1 MTRAGSATTVRSHRT
16 RSAWGVP
23 FLGPAIVMVIFVV
36 VVPSI
41 QGILYSFTNWSGIGD
56 YSFVGL
62 QNYTNLFKD
71 PLARSALA
79 HTLMLTLVTTLLINM
94 IGLGLALG
102 LNTALKTKSLLRL
115 LYFAPVIL
123 TPVVVANVWKFIYL
137 PDGPLNAVLG
147 AIGLK
152 NLETAWLGDSSTA
165 LWAVTLTIVWQ
176 FSGISMVIYLAG
188 LQGVPDELLEAAELD
203 GAGPLRRLVHIA
215 LPMLRP
221 SVTVSVLL
229 AVIGGLKT
237 FDQVWVMTEGGPGD
251 ATQTLSTAQY
261 QVTFVFGNF
270 SYGATFAVVIAVLA
284 VSAALA
290 QQVAARRRAARDA

>member
-1 MTRAGSATTVRSHRT
+1 MTRTLSGARVRSHHT
-16 RSAWGVP
+16 SSAWGVP
-23 FLGPAIVMVIFVV
+23 FLVPAVAAVVFVV
-36 VVPSI
+36 IVPSI
-41 QGILYSFTNWSGIGD
+41 QGILYSFTNWSGFGEYSYIG
-56 YSFVGL
+56 L
-62 QNYTNLFKD
+62 KNYATLLRD
-71 PLARSALA
+71 PLALSALT
-79 HTLMLTLVTTLLINM
+79 HTLLLTVVTTLLINV
-94 IGLGLALG
+94 IGLLLALG

-152 NLETAWLGDSSTA
+152 DLQTAWLGDSSTA

-188 LQGVPDELLEAAELD
+188 LQGVPDEVLEAAELD

-215 LPMLRP
+215 LPLLKP

-229 AVIGGLKT
+229 AVVGGLKT

-284 VSAALA
+284 VGAALA